1 MPFVGSIA
9 GAAGFGRI
17 PAGANSYG
25 GSIYLV
31 GNSSTNLSVP
41 NDADFRFG
49 TGDFTVEWFYYQ
61 TANGG
66 VGRVFSLGSF
76 PSATLAFSIQS
87 GSAVLYVN
95 GTDTTVG
102 SIPVV
107 GQFNHYA
114 VCRNGSDLRVFLN
127 GVQLGSTITSSDDLN
142 NTADVL
148 CIGNESSVNFGT
160 TYVGGFLTNFRW
172 IKGTALYT
180 TSTFVVPTVPLTA
193 VSGTKLLLLATDAA
207 TIVDDSSGEGKVVTN
222 NGGTWSAQH
231 P

>member
-17 PAGANSYG
+17 PANINPFG
-25 GSIYLV
+25 GSIFLV

-49 TGDFTVEWFYYQ
+49 TGDFTVEWFFYQ

-76 PSATLAFSIQS
+76 PSAALAFSIQS

-114 VCRNGSDLRVFLN
+114 VCRSGSDLRVFLN

-172 IKGTALYT
+172 VKGSALY

-193 VSGTKLLLLATDAA
+193 VSGTKLLLLATDAG
-207 TIVDDSSGEGKVVTN
+207 TIVDDSSGEGKVVTS

>member
-17 PAGANSYG
+17 PAGANSFG
-25 GSIYLV
+25 GSIFLA
-31 GNSSTNLSVP
+31 GNSSTNLSIP

-49 TGDFTVEWFYYQ
+49 TGDFTVEWFFYQ

-66 VGRVFSLGSF
+66 VGRVFSVGSF

-87 GSAVLYVN
+87 SSAVLYVN
-95 GTDTTVG
+95 GTDATVG

-114 VCRNGSDLRVFLN
+114 VCRSGSDLRVFLN
-127 GVQLGSTITSSDDLN
+127 GTQLGSTITSTADLN
-142 NTADVL
+142 NTTDVL
-148 CIGNESSVNFGT
+148 RIGNESTVAFGT

-172 IKGTALYT
+172 IKGSALY
-180 TSTFVVPTVPLTA
+180 TSTFVVPTVPLPV
-193 VSGTKLLLLATDAA
+193 VSGTKLLLLATDAG
-207 TIVDDSSGEGKVVTN
+207 TIADDSSGEGKVVTN